1 VTGSVPEWTNADK
14 VSITRRYQVVAQPE
28 PCPKTPLAIGSDPS
42 SVVVA
47 SRAAFD
53 GGRAIMRLAP
63 GDVVRLSWGFHGW
76 PGAIDVLGGNP
87 MLVDDGANV
96 GPPYY
101 SGAPHVLYYNPR
113 TAVGITSG
121 CTDQQSSTACD
132 VLILTNDGRQSDDS
146 WSRGWKMPALADEMI
161 QRGSVYAM
169 NLDGGGS
176 TTMWALDRSSSYCQ
190 ANTSPTGCLVN
201 RPAYSSPERSVIQA
215 FVVLPGDD
223 PGTPA
228 SLR

>member
-1 VTGSVPEWTNADK
+1 V
-14 VSITRRYQVVAQPE
+14 VSQPE
-28 PCPKTPLAIGSDPS
+28 PCPKTPLAIGPDPEN
-42 SVVVA
+42 VVIA

-53 GGRAIMRLAP
+53 GGRAIMRLTV
-63 GDVVRLSWGFHGW
+63 GDIVRLSWGFRGW
-76 PGAIDVLGGNP
+76 PGAIDVQGGSP
-87 MLVDDGANV
+87 MLVDDGVNV

-113 TAVGITSG
+113 TALGITSG
-121 CTDQQSSTACD
+121 CTDTQSSTACD
-132 VLILTNDGRQSDDS
+132 VLILTNDGRQTDTD

-161 QRGSVYAM
+161 KQGSVFAM

-176 TTMWALDRSSSYCQ
+176 TTMWVAQRSTAYCQ
-190 ANTSPTGCLVN
+190 TNTSPSGCLVN
-201 RPAYSSPERSVIQA
+201 RPSYSTGERTVIQA
-215 FVVLPGDD
+215 FMVLPGDD